1 MTAVGMIELY
11 LTALG
16 KRKSLGGCLMCFDL
30 SHFRFR
36 FPTTLDF
43 LLSDDSPVAV
53 GASLLQ
59 AEYEADYFS
68 ASGAALAFSFDAVGL
83 SGEMNMI
90 IERPSIAGALS
101 TVPFSAHA
109 CSNFFRSSVPSSEC
123 VI

>member
-11 LTALG
+11 LTAFG

-36 FPTTLDF
+36 FPAALEF
-43 LLSDDSPVAV
+43 LCVRQTPVAV
-53 GASLLQ
+53 GAPLL
-59 AEYEADYFS
+59 YISCKADYFAVS
-68 ASGAALAFSFDAVGL
+68 AVAFAFDAVGL

-90 IERPSIAGALS
+90 IERPSMAGALS

-109 CSNFFRSSVPSSEC
+109 SSNFFRSSVPISE
-123 VI
+123 

>member
-16 KRKSLGGCLMCFDL
+16 KRKSLGGCLMCFNL

-36 FPTTLDF
+36 FPAALEFFYVGQT
-43 LLSDDSPVAV
+43 PVAV
-53 GASLLQ
+53 GASLLRLLC
-59 AEYEADYFS
+59 EADHFP
-68 ASGAALAFSFDAVGL
+68 ASGAAFAFSFDAVGL

-90 IERPSIAGALS
+90 IERPSIAGAFS

-109 CSNFFRSSVPSSEC
+109 CSNFLRSSTPSSE
-123 VI
+123 